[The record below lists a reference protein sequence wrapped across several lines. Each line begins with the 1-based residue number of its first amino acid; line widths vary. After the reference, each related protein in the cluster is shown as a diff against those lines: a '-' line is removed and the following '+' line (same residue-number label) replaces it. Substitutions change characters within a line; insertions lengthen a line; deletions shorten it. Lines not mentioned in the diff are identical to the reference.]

1 MRETEDGVNRALL
14 ISAVEE
20 IKRLQTESPSWKGKP
35 RDLAYRRAVSGR
47 SSAATVAGGVDS
59 AQMAKLTTELARLE
73 EDNGRQ
79 KWMIGEKDKQIK
91 EVQGKYAASA
101 AYALQEKLQESMEAL
116 EVMANLQAEQLQ
128 YMEDHALRKLDA
140 QDTQIADVQD
150 DLDTKRAH
158 LEQLKTLM
166 AGTGRPATTRSS
178 RPCSPSRGSQ
188 SRGGA
193 NRVSPRATRR
203 RRHRRLGPR
212 VGPPRLRVLRTVF

>member
-20 IKRLQTESPSWKGKP
+20 IKRLRTRGSPSLEGEAA
-35 RDLAYRRAVSGR
+35 RSRISSGGFG
-47 SSAATVAGGVDS
+47 SFFGGDGGGGGVDS

-101 AYALQEKLQESMEAL
+101 AYKLQEKLQESMEAL

-150 DLDTKRAH
+150 DLDTKQAH
-158 LEQLKTLM
+158 L
-166 AGTGRPATTRSS
+166 ARSS
-178 RPCSPSRGSQ
+178 RR
-188 SRGGA
+188 
-193 NRVSPRATRR
+193 
-203 RRHRRLGPR
+203 
-212 VGPPRLRVLRTVF
+212 

>member
-1 MRETEDGVNRALL
+1 M
-14 ISAVEE
+14 
-20 IKRLQTESPSWKGKP
+20 
-35 RDLAYRRAVSGR
+35 
-47 SSAATVAGGVDS
+47 DS

-158 LEQLKTLM
+158 LTQLKTLM
-166 AGTGRPATTRSS
+166 AGYWETGDDSLVPPMLSLAA
-178 RPCSPSRGSQ
+178 SPK
-188 SRGGA
+188 
-193 NRVSPRATRR
+193 P
-203 RRHRRLGPR
+203 RRHESHVIARPSPARARRLVRRAGA
-212 VGPPRLRVLRTVF
+212 VGF